1 MPAIY
6 PKEVM
11 DEKKREEKKK
21 FAGKK
26 KPSMKRRDDYNN
38 YRGRK
43 IYMITIEVE
52 GRKPLFGTL
61 KGDINAAP
69 GSNHAPYIELTPLGN
84 AVSKEWMGIPNHY
97 QQIEVMGLQMMP
109 DHLHGILY
117 VREPLPVHLSQV
129 ITGFK
134 TGCNR
139 IFSALLGSAATKPQ
153 PTQNRPEG
161 TFSSTCPV
169 SMQAVASS
177 QPPVSLPA
185 SSSTSSAA
193 SSTAS
198 SPASPSA
205 SPSASSPAFPSPPVS
220 MQAVASSQ
228 PPASPSVS
236 PSASSSAAPSHLVP
250 LFAPNYNDLILK
262 SYDELKRWKDY
273 LADNPRRLMTKRAK
287 PELLRPF
294 FNLRI
299 GSYTYNGIGNRLL
312 LSAPRRVAV
321 RVSRRVTGE
330 QLDAEVSRYM
340 SLARSGTVLVSPA
353 ISPGEKKV
361 MRTAFDAGLPTIV
374 VMANGFTPLSK
385 PAGEQFY
392 ACAEGR
398 LLMLSAWE
406 HKNERRKLTAY
417 LCQQMNLMALELS
430 QSNNK

>member
-1 MPAIY
+1 
-6 PKEVM
+6 M

-26 KPSMKRRDDYNN
+26 KPSMKRRDDYND

-169 SMQAVASS
+169 SMQ
-177 QPPVSLPA
+177 
-185 SSSTSSAA
+185 T
-193 SSTAS
+193 
-198 SPASPSA
+198 
-205 SPSASSPAFPSPPVS
+205 
-220 MQAVASSQ
+220 VASSQ

-361 MRTAFDAGLPTIV
+361 MRTAFDTGLPTIV

>member
-1 MPAIY
+1 
-6 PKEVM
+6 
-11 DEKKREEKKK
+11 
-21 FAGKK
+21 
-26 KPSMKRRDDYNN
+26 
-38 YRGRK
+38 
-43 IYMITIEVE
+43 
-52 GRKPLFGTL
+52 
-61 KGDINAAP
+61 
-69 GSNHAPYIELTPLGN
+69 
-84 AVSKEWMGIPNHY
+84 
-97 QQIEVMGLQMMP
+97 
-109 DHLHGILY
+109 
-117 VREPLPVHLSQV
+117 
-129 ITGFK
+129 
-134 TGCNR
+134 
-139 IFSALLGSAATKPQ
+139 
-153 PTQNRPEG
+153 
-161 TFSSTCPV
+161 
-169 SMQAVASS
+169 
-177 QPPVSLPA
+177 
-185 SSSTSSAA
+185 
-193 SSTAS
+193 
-198 SPASPSA
+198 
-205 SPSASSPAFPSPPVS
+205 

-228 PPASPSVS
+228 PPAS

>member
-1 MPAIY
+1 
-6 PKEVM
+6 M

-26 KPSMKRRDDYNN
+26 KPSMKRRDDYND
-38 YRGRK
+38 YRGRR

-161 TFSSTCPV
+161 AFSSTCPV

-177 QPPVSLPA
+177 QP
-185 SSSTSSAA
+185 
-193 SSTAS
+193 
-198 SPASPSA
+198 SA
-205 SPSASSPAFPSPPVS
+205 SPP
-220 MQAVASSQ
+220 
-228 PPASPSVS
+228 VS

-361 MRTAFDAGLPTIV
+361 MRTAFDTGLPTIV

>member
-1 MPAIY
+1 
-6 PKEVM
+6 M

-26 KPSMKRRDDYNN
+26 KPSMKRRNDYND
-38 YRGRK
+38 YRGRR

-161 TFSSTCPV
+161 AFSSTCPV

-177 QPPVSLPA
+177 QPP
-185 SSSTSSAA
+185 
-193 SSTAS
+193 
-198 SPASPSA
+198 
-205 SPSASSPAFPSPPVS
+205 
-220 MQAVASSQ
+220 
-228 PPASPSVS
+228 ASPSV
-236 PSASSSAAPSHLVP
+236 SSSAAPSHLVP

-262 SYDELKRWKDY
+262 NYDELKRWKDY

-374 VMANGFTPLSK
+374 VMVNGFTPLSK